1 MLLNLPLLVCI
12 LRKFYT
18 LKNEEGKKIEES
30 TTQSNISKV
39 NRLMAELSGGNTSN
53 RLLCLC
59 VAAGHSGPWPVIG
72 DSVTS
77 RYRSSAGTGRH
88 AWTENGVAETCVNH
102 RGKGGLSP
110 AWPPCSSIHVY
121 FY

>member
-12 LRKFYT
+12 LCKFYT

-39 NRLMAELSGGNTSN
+39 NRLMAELSGGNTTN

-59 VAAGHSGPWPVIG
+59 VAAGRSGPWPVIG

-88 AWTENGVAETCVNH
+88 AGTESGVAETCANH
-102 RGKGGLSP
+102 RGKGRPEPSLLP
-110 AWPPCSSIHVY
+110 T
-121 FY
+121 